1 MASSAKFEATMVHR
15 PRIRSRR
22 CPDRAPNHVR
32 RNQSRRAQYQQAE
45 LARTRHDHPQRPLP
59 AGRAVG
65 RLSGVLGHERD
76 TASGKRAP
84 AADARIQ
91 IRHPRVVRPRAQ
103 RAPKAPR
110 PAATA
115 GVTSG
120 AGVTAGGRVA
130 PINFDDHELRQ
141 AWSAV
146 STRQTYRIEKREF
159 ATVDPLLPPA
169 LAPNIVGP
177 IYEQRLLAG
186 QSVSVPLGK
195 LAPSAVAR
203 RVSFRRSATSSRS
216 S

>member
-1 MASSAKFEATMVHR
+1 MPEYKSG
-15 PRIRSRR
+15 IR
-22 CPDRAPNHVR
+22 A
-32 RNQSRRAQYQQAE
+32 
-45 LARTRHDHPQRPLP
+45 
-59 AGRAVG
+59 
-65 RLSGVLGHERD
+65 LSDL
-76 TASGKRAP
+76 
-84 AADARIQ
+84 
-91 IRHPRVVRPRAQ
+91 RAQ

-195 LAPSAVAR
+195 SRAV
-203 RVSFRRSATSSRS
+203 RS
-216 S
+216 SSEGVVQAVRNLFEVFVEQSA